1 MGSSAAPAPVPHTH
15 GPQGVS
21 LGSRTRD
28 RVQNLAWTKYEQLDS
43 GQVTESFRSSMSLFK
58 RERKAMSDSKTRKG
72 LWRGTEVILDS
83 SLSLTATSLQDM
95 QPFLPSAS
103 LHPTLHPA
111 LL

>member
-1 MGSSAAPAPVPHTH
+1 
-15 GPQGVS
+15 
-21 LGSRTRD
+21 
-28 RVQNLAWTKYEQLDS
+28 
-43 GQVTESFRSSMSLFK
+43 
-58 RERKAMSDSKTRKG
+58 MSDSKTRKG

-83 SLSLTATSLQDM
+83 SLSLAATSLQDM